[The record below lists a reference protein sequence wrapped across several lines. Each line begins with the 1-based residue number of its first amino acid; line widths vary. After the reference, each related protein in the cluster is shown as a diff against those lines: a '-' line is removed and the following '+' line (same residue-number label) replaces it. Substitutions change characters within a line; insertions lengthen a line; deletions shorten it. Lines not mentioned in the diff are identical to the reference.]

1 MATQTEDFT
10 LQVKLEAPKIE
21 TPKHDTTSKSEMF
34 SSNTEPISTVS
45 EISLSKEEDGEDG
58 EELKDIDNANP
69 ALEEVLLLRRR

>member
-45 EISLSKEEDGEDG
+45 EISLSKEEDGE
-58 EELKDIDNANP
+58 ELKDIDNANP